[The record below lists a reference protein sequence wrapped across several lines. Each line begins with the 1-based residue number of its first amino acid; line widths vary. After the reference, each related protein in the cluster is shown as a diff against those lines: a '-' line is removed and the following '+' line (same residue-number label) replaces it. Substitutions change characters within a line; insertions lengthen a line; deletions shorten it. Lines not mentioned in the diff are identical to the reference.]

1 MSIYLDHNASSPL
14 HPQVKQALCDALEH
28 YGNASSTHAQGRNA
42 RMALDGA
49 RRTIGQTF
57 GVRPEQVIFTS
68 GGTEANNLALKGVM
82 AGAGAGKILLSPVE
96 HASVIVPVRA
106 MAETKGVKPQF
117 LVLDHNGV
125 VDLKSLET
133 DLDSGDVKLV
143 SVMLAN
149 NETGVIQP
157 IAEIAKICKAH
168 KVLLHVD
175 AVQGVGKIKFTLP
188 ELGAD
193 LMTLSFH
200 KANGPKGVGALLVNG
215 KLDMAA
221 LIHGG
226 GQERNSRAGSENIP
240 AIAAAGK
247 ACELIEESL
256 ARQTQLVAWRDAMEE
271 EIIKNVPTA
280 RIIGRNVPR
289 LSNTSLIL
297 TPGLQGQMAVMGLDM
312 VGVSISSG
320 SACASGRT
328 VPSHVLLANG
338 CTAEEAA
345 CGLRVSTGLYTTQN
359 EIEEFTNAYTNLC
372 ARIGVNGQK
381 AAS

>member
-1 MSIYLDHNASSPL
+1 VFAE
-14 HPQVKQALCDALEH
+14 ALGH
-28 YGNASSTHAQGRNA
+28 YGNASSTHAQGREA
-42 RMALDGA
+42 RMLLDGA
-49 RRTIGQTF
+49 RRNVAQAF

-82 AGAGAGKILLSPVE
+82 AGAGVGRILLSPTE
-96 HASVIVPVRA
+96 HASVIVTVRA

-117 LVLDHNGV
+117 LVLDSNGL
-125 VDLKSLET
+125 VDLPSLEK
-133 DLDSGDVKLV
+133 DLAGGEVKLV

-175 AVQGVGKIKFTLP
+175 AVQGVGKIKFTMP
-188 ELGAD
+188 DLGAD
-193 LMTLSFH
+193 LVTLSFH

-215 KLDMAA
+215 KIEMAA

-226 GQERNSRAGSENIP
+226 GQERNSRAGSENIA

-247 ACELIEESL
+247 ACTLLDECL
-256 ARQTQLVAWRDAMEE
+256 ARQAQLAEWRDTMEE
-271 EIIKNVPTA
+271 KILQQVPMA
-280 RIIGRNVPR
+280 KIIGRGAPR
-289 LSNTSLIL
+289 LANTSLIF

-312 VGVSISSG
+312 AGVSISSG

-328 VPSHVLLANG
+328 VPSHVLLAYG
-338 CTAEEAA
+338 FAAEDAA
-345 CGLRVSTGLYTTQN
+345 CGLRVSSGLGTTEN
-359 EIEEFTNAYTNLC
+359 DIEQFVNAYTNLC
-372 ARIGVNGQK
+372 GRMGINSQK

>member
-14 HPQVKQALCDALEH
+14 HPQVKQALCDSLEH
-28 YGNASSTHAQGRNA
+28 YGNASSSHAQGRNA

-49 RRTIGQTF
+49 RRSVGQRF

-82 AGAGAGKILLSPVE
+82 AGAGAGRILLSAVE
-96 HASVIVPVRA
+96 HASVIVTIRA
-106 MAETKGVKPQF
+106 MAETRGVKPQF
-117 LVLDHNGV
+117 LVVDKHGV
-125 VDLKSLET
+125 VDLASLEQ
-133 DLDSGDVKLV
+133 DLAAGDVKLV

-157 IAEIAKICKAH
+157 IADIAKICKAH
-168 KVLLHVD
+168 KVLLHTD
-175 AVQGVGKIKFTLP
+175 AVQGVGKVAFTLP

-193 LMTLSFH
+193 LVTLSFH

-215 KLDMAA
+215 KIDMAA

-247 ACELIEESL
+247 ACDLLDESL
-256 ARQTQLVAWRDAMEE
+256 ARQAELAQWRDAMEE
-271 EIIKNVPTA
+271 EILKNVPA
-280 RIIGRNVPR
+280 ASIIGRGAPR
-289 LSNTSLIL
+289 LANTSLVL

-328 VPSHVLLANG
+328 VPSHVLLAYG
-338 CTAEEAA
+338 YSAEEAA
-345 CGLRVSTGLYTTQN
+345 CGLRISSGLGTT
-359 EIEEFTNAYTNLC
+359 EEDLKEFVNAYTNLC
-372 ARIGVNGQK
+372 NRMGLNGQK
-381 AAS
+381 AAV

>member
-28 YGNASSTHAQGRNA
+28 YGNASSTHAQGRDA

-49 RRTIGQTF
+49 RRTIAHTF

-117 LVLDHNGV
+117 LILDNNGL
-125 VDLKSLET
+125 VDLKSLEQ
-133 DLDSGDVKLV
+133 DLAAGDVKLV

-157 IAEIAKICKAH
+157 IAAIAKICKTH

-175 AVQGVGKIKFTLP
+175 AVQGVGKLKFTLP

-200 KANGPKGVGALLVNG
+200 KANGPKGVGALVVNG
-215 KLDMAA
+215 KIDMAA

-256 ARQTQLVAWRDAMEE
+256 ARQTQLAAWRDAMEE
-271 EIIKNVPTA
+271 EIMKNVPSA
-280 RIIGRNVPR
+280 RIIGQGASR
-289 LSNTSLIL
+289 LANTSLIL

-312 VGVSISSG
+312 VGISISSG

-345 CGLRVSTGLYTTQN
+345 CGLRVSTGLNTTED
-359 EIEEFTNAYTNLC
+359 EIKEFINAYTNLC
-372 ARIGVNGQK
+372 NRMGINGQK